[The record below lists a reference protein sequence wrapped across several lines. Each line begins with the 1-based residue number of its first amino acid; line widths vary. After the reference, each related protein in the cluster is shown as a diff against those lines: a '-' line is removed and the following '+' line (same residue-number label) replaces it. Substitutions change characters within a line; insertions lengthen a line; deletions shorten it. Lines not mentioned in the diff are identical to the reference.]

1 MKTILK
7 LLSALALL
15 ILPVVPLLQLTG
27 IGSAELTKSGLL
39 VGTVLWFI
47 TAPFWMNKKTGNE

>member
-15 ILPVVPLLQLTG
+15 ILPVVSFLQLTG

>member
-39 VGTVLWFI
+39 VGTVLWFT
-47 TAPFWMNKKTGNE
+47 TAPFWMNNKTSNE

>member
-27 IGSAELTKSGLL
+27 IGSAELSKSGLL